1 MQDDKQKTLL
11 NEHEKKET
19 KDTPKNQPIT
29 KEATDKK
36 LKNKAPPTLHLTP
49 TKAFAKPTEISTLLT
64 TSEGKQI
71 PPKSKTPCQSPRSP
85 RSPGLMRQFQAVKTG
100 IQFVN
105 HLKPS

>member
-19 KDTPKNQPIT
+19 KDTPKKQPIT